1 MEIFTQEIAASYRLT
16 VSASEKLVFV
26 LTIWRHVVTIGTKV
40 GDVVASIDGKRANG
54 VSRIGN
60 GSPRISGL
68 VISSYFFFFF
78 FFIIFFSKKGIA
90 SRSNSKQTR

>member
-40 GDVVASIDGKRANG
+40 IGDVVASIDGTSFIGQTEFR
-54 VSRIGN
+54 VSGT
-60 GSPRISGL
+60 GSL
-68 VISSYFFFFF
+68 E
-78 FFIIFFSKKGIA
+78 
-90 SRSNSKQTR
+90 